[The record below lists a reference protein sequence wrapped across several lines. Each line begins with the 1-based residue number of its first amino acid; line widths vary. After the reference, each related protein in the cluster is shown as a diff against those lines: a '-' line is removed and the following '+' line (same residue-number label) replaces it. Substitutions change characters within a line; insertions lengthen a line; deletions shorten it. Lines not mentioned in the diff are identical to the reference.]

1 MEKMEK
7 KMQTQDLTPL
17 LIDVIIQFL
26 DTRPIGTKYHPKKN
40 EYIIDTRL
48 MARVIRHNGNL
59 MARVDHSENVF
70 FSQLLSYLVK
80 ERTVSSSIHMGKYY
94 CEAIDGYTRLLVRVK
109 KLGIFS
115 RLDGFQPLIEND
127 KNELKENDGIWA

>member
-1 MEKMEK
+1 
-7 KMQTQDLTPL
+7 L

-48 MARVIRHNGNL
+48 MARVIRHGGNL

-70 FSQLLSYLVK
+70 FSQLLSYLIK
-80 ERTVSSSIHMGKYY
+80 EKTVASSLHIGKYY
-94 CEAIDGYTRLLVRVK
+94 CEEIPGYTRLLVRIK
-109 KLGIFS
+109 RLGIFNREES
-115 RLDGFQPLIEND
+115 FLPMIDEEKQA
-127 KNELKENDGIWA
+127 LKEDGGVWA

>member
-1 MEKMEK
+1 M
-7 KMQTQDLTPL
+7 

-48 MARVIRHNGNL
+48 MARVIRHGGNL

-70 FSQLLSYLVK
+70 FSQLLSYLVREK
-80 ERTVSSSIHMGKYY
+80 TIPSSLHMGKYY
-94 CEAIDGYTRLLVRVK
+94 CEEINGYTRLLVRVK
-109 KLGIFS
+109 KLGIFNREES
-115 RLDGFQPLIEND
+115 FQPMMEED
-127 KNELKENDGIWA
+127 KQALKEDGGVWA

>member
-1 MEKMEK
+1 
-7 KMQTQDLTPL
+7 L

-48 MARVIRHNGNL
+48 MARVIRHGGNL

-70 FSQLLSYLVK
+70 FSQLLSYLVREK
-80 ERTVSSSIHMGKYY
+80 TIPSSLHMGKYY
-94 CEAIDGYTRLLVRVK
+94 CEEINGYTRLLVRVK
-109 KLGIFS
+109 KLGIFNREES
-115 RLDGFQPLIEND
+115 FQPMMEED
-127 KNELKENDGIWA
+127 KQALKEDGGVWA